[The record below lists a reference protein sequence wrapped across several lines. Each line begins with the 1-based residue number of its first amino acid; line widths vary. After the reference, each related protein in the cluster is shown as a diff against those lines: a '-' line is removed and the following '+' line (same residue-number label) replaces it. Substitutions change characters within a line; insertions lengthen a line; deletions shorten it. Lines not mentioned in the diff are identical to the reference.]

1 MLALFILS
9 LITILTAP
17 VINSLRGLLK
27 ETKVYYQDEIGVY
40 QLQIELAV
48 NDILS
53 VDSDQIIYRKQGEE
67 FRLHIVNGKLISQ
80 PGTVDFIHGINEIEF
95 DLDDDIVYMTYEKEG
110 MRFEW
115 PIAYY
120 HPQ

>member
-1 MLALFILS
+1 MFVLS
-9 LITILTAP
+9 LITLLTAP
-17 VINSLRGLLK
+17 ILNGLKGLLR
-27 ETKVYYQDEIGVY
+27 EEKVYYQDEIGVY
-40 QLQIELAV
+40 QLQVELAV

-53 VDSDQIIYRKQGEE
+53 VEDDLIIYRKQGDE

-80 PGTVDFIHGINEIEF
+80 PGTVDFIHGINEVEF
-95 DLDDDIVYMTYEKEG
+95 DLSDDIVYMTYEKEG